1 VGGLTAGG
9 TGGSETLCEGQQR
22 VQTRLWRLEASENS
36 RVDSMG
42 TKAKIHDIFLVPPGG
57 GREKSEDWGRS
68 RKEGLEAVW
77 KGKVKAREAG
87 LSGGMAPGMW
97 TWSRPIAAGGFAEP
111 TKATGNIFLVYV
123 VQIPNLLFS
132 LEVNIGPRCK
142 WPSSASQ
149 H

>member
-1 VGGLTAGG
+1 MGGLTAGG
-9 TGGSETLCEGQQR
+9 TGGSETLCEGQQG

-57 GREKSEDWGRS
+57 GGRSRRTGGS

-87 LSGGMAPGMW
+87 LSGAWLQACGHGVG
-97 TWSRPIAAGGFAEP
+97 R
-111 TKATGNIFLVYV
+111 
-123 VQIPNLLFS
+123 
-132 LEVNIGPRCK
+132 
-142 WPSSASQ
+142 
-149 H
+149 